1 MGRPFITGVLT
12 NLRGLYKEDLQTH
25 MFDWTD
31 DPEVT
36 RYLFRGLFPNNLE
49 LAEKAYDQ
57 MISNE
62 KEVELAI
69 VDKTDD
75 YMIGIAGLHSINW
88 IARTAEFRILI
99 GEKDYWGKGI
109 GTEVTQMM
117 CAYGFLKLNLS
128 KIWLGVT
135 KANERALQ
143 TYVKS
148 GFALE
153 GELRNEVYRNGKYYN
168 VVRMSMLREEFEQSK
183 IGWQLWP
190 KIAGQF
196 QA

>member
-1 MGRPFITGVLT
+1 MGRPFITGVRT

-31 DPEVT
+31 DHEVT

-49 LAEKAYDQ
+49 QAETAYDQ
-57 MISNE
+57 MINSE

-69 VDKTDD
+69 VDKDND
-75 YMIGIAGLHSINW
+75 RLIGIAGLHSINW

-135 KANERALQ
+135 KANEGALQ

-148 GFALE
+148 GFAFE

-183 IGWQLWP
+183 SGWQLWS